1 MAELSTLARP
11 YARAAFEFAVN
22 AGTLDQW
29 SNQLNLLSAV
39 VAESKVASLLA
50 SPASTSEYQ
59 SEQLIAVC
67 GKEVGAEVQN
77 FVRVLADNKRLSL
90 LPYVAAL
97 FAEFKANRER
107 SVDVNIDTAFQL
119 TKAVEKKLAVALS
132 KKLERD
138 VKVTSQVDESLIG
151 GVVIRAAD
159 VVIDASI
166 RGRLDKLAKA
176 MNS

>member
-11 YARAAFEFAVN
+11 YAKAAFEFAVD
-22 AGTLDQW
+22 ASALDQW
-29 SNQLNLLSAV
+29 SAQLNLLAAI
-39 VAESKVASLLA
+39 VADSKVANLLA
-50 SPASTSEYQ
+50 SPALTSEYQ
-59 SEQLIAVC
+59 AEQLIAVC
-67 GKEVGAEVQN
+67 GDEVGAQVQN
-77 FVRVLADNKRLSL
+77 FVRVLAENKRLSL
-90 LPYVAAL
+90 LPHVAAL
-97 FAEFKANRER
+97 FAEFKSNRER
-107 SVDVNIDTAFQL
+107 SVDVNIDTAFAL
-119 TKAVEKKLAVALS
+119 TKKVEAKLAAALS

>member
-11 YARAAFEFAVN
+11 YAKAAFEYAVG
-22 AGTLDQW
+22 ASTLEQW
-29 SNQLNLLSAV
+29 SAQLNLLAAL
-39 VAESKVASLLA
+39 VADSKVAALLA
-50 SPASTSEYQ
+50 QPALTTEYQ
-59 SEQLIAVC
+59 AEQLIAVC
-67 GKEVGAEVQN
+67 GDELGGEVQN
-77 FVRVLADNKRLSL
+77 FVRVLAENKRLSL
-90 LPYVAAL
+90 LPHVAAL

-107 SVDVNIDTAFQL
+107 SVDVSIDSAFALTA
-119 TKAVEKKLAVALS
+119 TVEKKLAAALS

-138 VKVTSQVDESLIG
+138 VKVSSQVDQSLIG

>member
-11 YARAAFEFAVN
+11 YAKAAFEFAVG
-22 AGTLDQW
+22 ASTLEQW
-29 SNQLNLLSAV
+29 STQLNLLAAL
-39 VAESKVASLLA
+39 VADSKVAALLA
-50 SPASTSEYQ
+50 QPALTTEYQ
-59 SEQLIAVC
+59 AEQLIAVC
-67 GKEVGAEVQN
+67 GDELGGEVQN
-77 FVRVLADNKRLSL
+77 FVRVLAENKRLSL
-90 LPYVAAL
+90 LPHVAAL

-107 SVDVNIDTAFQL
+107 SVDVSIDSAFALTA
-119 TKAVEKKLAVALS
+119 TVEKKLAAALS

-138 VKVTSQVDESLIG
+138 VKVSSQVDQSLIG

>member
-11 YARAAFEFAVN
+11 YAKAAFEFAVS
-22 AGTLDQW
+22 AGTLEQW
-29 SNQLNLLSAV
+29 STQLNLLAAI
-39 VAESKVASLLA
+39 VADSKVAALLA
-50 SPASTSEYQ
+50 QPALTTEYQ
-59 SEQLIAVC
+59 AEQLIAVC
-67 GKEVGAEVQN
+67 GDEVGGEVQN
-77 FVRVLADNKRLSL
+77 FVRVLAENKRLSL
-90 LPYVAAL
+90 LPHVAAL

-107 SVDVNIDTAFQL
+107 SVDVSIDSAFALTA
-119 TKAVEKKLAVALS
+119 TVEKKLAAALS

-138 VKVTSQVDESLIG
+138 VKVSSQVDQSLIG
-151 GVVIRAAD
+151 GVIIRAAD

>member
-11 YARAAFEFAVN
+11 YAKAAFEYAVD
-22 AGTLDQW
+22 AGALEQW
-29 SNQLNLLSAV
+29 SAQLNLLGAIVSDK
-39 VAESKVASLLA
+39 KVARLLA
-50 SPASTSEYQ
+50 SPALTAEYQ
-59 SEQLIAVC
+59 ARQLITVC
-67 GKEVGAEVQN
+67 GDELAAAVQN
-77 FVRVLADNKRLSL
+77 FVHVLAENKRLTL
-90 LPYVAAL
+90 LPQVAAL

-107 SVDVNIDTAFQL
+107 SVDVSIDTAFAL
-119 TKAVEKKLAVALS
+119 TAAVEKKLAAALS

-138 VKVTSQVDESLIG
+138 VKVSSQVDESLIG

-166 RGRLDKLAKA
+166 RGRLEKLAKA

>member
-11 YARAAFEFAVN
+11 YAKAAFEFAVD
-22 AGTLDQW
+22 AGALDQW
-29 SNQLNLLSAV
+29 SSQLNLLAAI
-39 VAESKVASLLA
+39 VADSKVAALLA
-50 SPASTSEYQ
+50 SPAQTTEYQ
-59 SEQLIAVC
+59 AGQLIAVC
-67 GKEVGAEVQN
+67 GDELGAGVQN
-77 FVRVLADNKRLSL
+77 FVRVLAENKRLSL
-90 LPYVAAL
+90 LPNVAVL

-107 SVDVNIDTAFQL
+107 SIDVNIDTAFAL
-119 TKAVEKKLAVALS
+119 TATVEKKLAAALS

-138 VKVTSQVDESLIG
+138 VVVSSQVDESLIG

-166 RGRLDKLAKA
+166 RGRLDKLTKA

>member
-11 YARAAFEFAVN
+11 YAKAVFEFAVS
-22 AGTLDQW
+22 AGTLEQW
-29 SNQLNLLSAV
+29 STQLNLLAAI
-39 VAESKVASLLA
+39 VADSKVAALLA
-50 SPASTSEYQ
+50 QPALTTEYQ
-59 SEQLIAVC
+59 AEQLIAVC
-67 GKEVGAEVQN
+67 GDEVGGEVQN
-77 FVRVLADNKRLSL
+77 FVRVLAENKRLSL
-90 LPYVAAL
+90 LPHVAAL

-107 SVDVNIDTAFQL
+107 SVDVSIDSAFALTA
-119 TKAVEKKLAVALS
+119 TVEKKLAAALS

-138 VKVTSQVDESLIG
+138 VKVSSQVDQSLIG
-151 GVVIRAAD
+151 GVIIRAAD

>member
-1 MAELSTLARP
+1 VGASTL
-11 YARAAFEFAVN
+11 E
-22 AGTLDQW
+22 QW
-29 SNQLNLLSAV
+29 SAQLNLLAAL
-39 VAESKVASLLA
+39 VADSKVAALLA
-50 SPASTSEYQ
+50 QPALTTEYQ
-59 SEQLIAVC
+59 AEQLIAVC
-67 GKEVGAEVQN
+67 GDELGGEVQN
-77 FVRVLADNKRLSL
+77 FVRVLAENKRLSL
-90 LPYVAAL
+90 LPHVAAL

-107 SVDVNIDTAFQL
+107 SVDVSIDSAFALTA
-119 TKAVEKKLAVALS
+119 TVEKKLAAALS

-138 VKVTSQVDESLIG
+138 VKVSSQVDQSLIG

>member
-11 YARAAFEFAVN
+11 YAKAAFEFAVD
-22 AGTLDQW
+22 AGALDQW
-29 SNQLNLLSAV
+29 SSQLNLLAAI
-39 VAESKVASLLA
+39 VADSKVAALLA
-50 SPASTSEYQ
+50 SPAQTTEYQ
-59 SEQLIAVC
+59 AGQLIAVC
-67 GKEVGAEVQN
+67 GDELCAGVQN
-77 FVRVLADNKRLSL
+77 FVRVLAENKRLSL
-90 LPYVAAL
+90 LPNVAVL

-107 SVDVNIDTAFQL
+107 SIDVNIDTAFAL
-119 TKAVEKKLAVALS
+119 TATVEKKLAAALS

-138 VKVTSQVDESLIG
+138 VVVSSQVDESLIG

-166 RGRLDKLAKA
+166 RGRLDKLTKA